1 MIWGMG
7 VRVENF
13 EGEWGLMRRML
24 VGKGWSVDV
33 FLEAL
38 FGASL

>member
-1 MIWGMG
+1 
-7 VRVENF
+7 
-13 EGEWGLMRRML
+13 LMRRML